1 MPAPEN
7 MYGRYADLAAER
19 DAILALPEPERDAA
33 MLAFSRR
40 RSLIPEIPNGYNGPM
55 AQNANRTWAAG
66 LSPTTSGRIEQIT
79 PGAKMPEPELNAKSG
94 ETTTPAATGAGSTT
108 SPPESGSYSA
118 AMRAI
123 GAMPEPLRGLAEQGI
138 TNRQR
143 LDELARQQGQTEQGV
158 RTAQARGEADAQ
170 RTFAQAQRTASEQ
183 NAPRPIPAFIPTQE
197 TAADMGTLFS
207 LLAVAG
213 QALGGKGKAGA
224 MSAMA
229 SMTGMLNGYRQGR
242 QDLYQ
247 KERQNF
253 DASLRQI
260 QAQNQALQDA
270 YRRAQETARTDMESA
285 RSQLQIELTRL
296 GAPLVSIAAE
306 RAGLE
311 GGNQQLQQIMQVTG
325 QVMART
331 DAQKAREAQERRHN
345 ETLMMQRQ
353 QAEGDAAVS
362 LSSQLKRP
370 DEATGPFIRRQQ
382 AAAINATSAA
392 MGEAFGIADEVSRHP
407 TLFGRQGQVAAAYQR
422 WVTSLGSGTP
432 NATLTDQERAG
443 LNESEQSA
451 LVAAKRY
458 YAFLVG
464 YENAIAGSGNRA
476 TVQLRQQFN
485 NLMNP
490 NQFSQDGMLNLLR
503 DHTRT
508 MAQSAAQN
516 AGSGRITYDL
526 LRDSAIQQ
534 YANSTYAQ
542 DRDSA
547 ARGARALG
555 VMPGGTAPAP
565 TTTPQAPDLTQF
577 LGAPR

>member
-1 MPAPEN
+1 MQ
-7 MYGRYADLAAER
+7 R
-19 DAILALPEPERDAA
+19 AL
-33 MLAFSRR
+33 LAFSQR
-40 RSLIPEIPNGYNGPM
+40 RSGVPEIPGGYRNAEFAADLPAPTGRFAANIVPETRM
-55 AQNANRTWAAG
+55 AAAKTADVSDG
-66 LSPTTSGRIEQIT
+66 SGSSPEAGSSG
-79 PGAKMPEPELNAKSG
+79 GD
-94 ETTTPAATGAGSTT
+94 TTTRPPAA
-108 SPPESGSYSA
+108 GSYSA

-123 GAMPEPLRGLAEQGI
+123 GAMPEPIRGLAEQGI

-143 LDELARQQGQTEQGV
+143 LGELARQQGETEQGV

-170 RTFAQAQRTASEQ
+170 RTFAQAQRTAAEQ
-183 NAPRPIPAFIPTQE
+183 NAPRPIPAFVPTQE

-253 DASLRQI
+253 EAGLRQI

-296 GAPLVSIAAE
+296 GAPLVSIAVE
-306 RAGLE
+306 RANLE

-325 QVMART
+325 QLMART

-382 AAAINATSAA
+382 AAAIAATSSA

-432 NATLTDQERAG
+432 NATLTDQERGG

-485 NLMNP
+485 DLMNP

-508 MAQSAAQN
+508 MVQAAAQN

-534 YANSTYAQ
+534 YANTTYAQ
-542 DRDSA
+542 DRESA

-565 TTTPQAPDLTQF
+565 TATPQAPDLTQF